1 MKITVALVRLLGAIV
16 AIAGASIVEAQS
28 SRLPVVVIETSM
40 GTITAEIDSVRAPI
54 SAANFLKYVDAGAYN
69 GGLFHRAVRMDNQPR
84 DSVKIEVIQGG
95 ARRDSLRAR
104 FPSIE
109 LERTSVTGLKH
120 LDGTLSMARGGPNT
134 ATSDFFICVG
144 PQPALDFAGNRNLD
158 GQGFAAFGRVLT
170 GMDVVKAIQQS
181 PVNAQ
186 SLTPPVAI
194 TRVVRQG
201 ALPSDIGVTSD
212 VRS

>member
-1 MKITVALVRLLGAIV
+1 
-16 AIAGASIVEAQS
+16 
-28 SRLPVVVIETSM
+28 
-40 GTITAEIDSVRAPI
+40 
-54 SAANFLKYVDAGAYN
+54 
-69 GGLFHRAVRMDNQPR
+69 MDNQPR

-95 ARRDSLRAR
+95 ARRDSTRAR
-104 FPSIE
+104 FPAIE
-109 LERTSVTGLKH
+109 LERTSTTGLKH

-170 GMDVVKAIQQS
+170 GMEVVKAIQQA

>member
-1 MKITVALVRLLGAIV
+1 
-16 AIAGASIVEAQS
+16 
-28 SRLPVVVIETSM
+28 M
-40 GTITAEIDSVRAPI
+40 GTITAEIDSARAPI
-54 SAANFLKYVDAGAYN
+54 SAANFLKYVDAGAYS
-69 GGLFHRAVRMDNQPR
+69 GGRFHRAVRMDNQPR

-95 ARRDSLRAR
+95 ARQDSTRAR
-104 FPSIE
+104 FPAIE

-194 TRVVRQG
+194 TRVTR
-201 ALPSDIGVTSD
+201 
-212 VRS
+212 RR

>member
-1 MKITVALVRLLGAIV
+1 MSVSSRLLGAAV
-16 AIAGASIVEAQS
+16 AGVTLCGGLSLGAQS
-28 SRLPVVVIETSM
+28 SRLPVVVIETTM
-40 GTITAEIDSVRAPI
+40 GTITAEIDSVRAPVT
-54 SAANFLKYVDAGAYN
+54 AANFLKYVDAGAYDR
-69 GGLFHRAVRMDNQPR
+69 GRFHRAVRMDNQPR

-95 ARRDSLRAR
+95 ARQDSTRAR
-104 FPSIE
+104 FPAIE

-170 GMDVVKAIQQS
+170 GMDIVKAIQQS

-186 SLTPPVAI
+186 ALTPPVAI
-194 TRVVRQG
+194 TRITR
-201 ALPSDIGVTSD
+201 
-212 VRS
+212 R